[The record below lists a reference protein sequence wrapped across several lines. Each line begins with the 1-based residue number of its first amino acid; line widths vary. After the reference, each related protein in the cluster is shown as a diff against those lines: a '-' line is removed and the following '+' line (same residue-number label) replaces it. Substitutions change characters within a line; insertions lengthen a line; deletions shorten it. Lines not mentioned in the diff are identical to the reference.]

1 MVLVIYH
8 PTLRVYFPFVAF
20 SFGSS
25 VRAGGRVCVL
35 YMCIKYYY
43 AAPSGISTQLKNR
56 GKPFGERTRVIRIVA

>member
-8 PTLRVYFPFVAF
+8 PALRVYFPFVAF
-20 SFGSS
+20 SCGSS
-25 VRAGGRVCVL
+25 VRVGVCVI
-35 YMCIKYYY
+35 YVCIKYYY